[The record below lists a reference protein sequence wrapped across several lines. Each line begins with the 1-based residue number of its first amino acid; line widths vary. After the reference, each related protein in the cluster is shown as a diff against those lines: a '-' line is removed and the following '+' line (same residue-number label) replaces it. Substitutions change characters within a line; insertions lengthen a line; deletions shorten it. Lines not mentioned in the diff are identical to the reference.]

1 MLFDWYTSV
10 GRQKLLQCLLS
21 IHQTLSTSEPYYI
34 LNNLYIT
41 DYCVWVQHSRYTVLF
56 FHFFVLWMIFCSS
69 QQLEKLAEALD
80 KVIVTKSEV
89 GWELDELELAA
100 KLVAQTL

>member
-1 MLFDWYTSV
+1 
-10 GRQKLLQCLLS
+10 
-21 IHQTLSTSEPYYI
+21 
-34 LNNLYIT
+34 
-41 DYCVWVQHSRYTVLF
+41 
-56 FHFFVLWMIFCSS
+56 MIFCSS